1 MKRKVAACYLKK
13 GMAYCLMGAM
23 LLGLSIGTAGC
34 GKEQKGT
41 QEAEGNTEIQE
52 VEGNDGPIEIV
63 YWNQWTQEDETA
75 FLKKYVE
82 EYNSSQDNIMY
93 RFWLFRMKSIRLQS
107 WPLHLLPMKLRIS
120 LSVVRQSLTS
130 TLMQVYVNHWM
141 ILLPMK

>member
-82 EYNSSQDNIMY
+82 EYNSSQDKYHVSFLAIPY
-93 RFWLFRMKSIRLQS
+93 EEYTTT
-107 WPLHLLPMKLRIS
+107 KLATAFATNEARIS

>member
-52 VEGNDGPIEIV
+52 VEGNDGPIEI
-63 YWNQWTQEDETA
+63 
-75 FLKKYVE
+75 
-82 EYNSSQDNIMY
+82 MY

>member
-82 EYNSSQDNIMY
+82 EYNSSRINIMY